1 MNENQKSSDL
11 NMLAFWK
18 AQQKDWKITVVRT
31 SLERLGYKA
40 ILPYL
45 SLYIILLG
53 ATKTQLGFIT
63 SLGLIASGILGPI
76 IGQQIDRHGPKKVYI
91 IGILILIGG
100 YLAFLAAPIWQVAAL
115 GMFLH
120 QIGAGVGGQSCS
132 TICGNC
138 LKNCDRSKG
147 MLVCESLAAGL
158 LGMVGP
164 MVSGWFLVNIMNVTG
179 TPNDPNTIRPLFIFT
194 VVLTIISLW
203 IVIKKLSFTKWT
215 KIKSTKK
222 RNVLK
227 DGIAILKADKNCV
240 KWLGISAVASMPM
253 ALVTPYVQLYA
264 AESTGANASQL
275 AAMAT
280 GTALMSVLFGYFF
293 GIISEKYGRKK
304 TLFFTTGLYLI
315 GIVILITAKNPAILI
330 AVGMLQ
336 GFQEIGAPVSGSIS
350 HELVPPRVMG
360 RWVGVNKF
368 FSSSFSAIMAALSGI
383 IYDYIGGKW
392 VFVIYIACE
401 LFIRLPLL
409 ASLPETLHYQVDE
422 KAFASLED

>member
-1 MNENQKSSDL
+1 MESNKKTSDL

-18 AQQKDWKITVVRT
+18 AQQTDWKITVIRT
-31 SLERLGYKA
+31 SLERLGYKMV
-40 ILPYL
+40 LPYL
-45 SLYIILLG
+45 SLYIIMLG

-76 IGQQIDRHGPKKVYI
+76 IGQQIDRHGPKKVYM
-91 IGILILIGG
+91 IGIAILIGG
-100 YLAFLAAPIWQVAAL
+100 YMAFSAAKIWQVAAL

-164 MVSGWFLVNIMNVTG
+164 MISGWMLVNLMGVTG
-179 TPNDPNTIRPLFIFT
+179 TPNDPETIRPLFYIT

-203 IVIKKLSFTKWT
+203 IVYSKLSFTKWT
-215 KIKSTKK
+215 TIKSKQK
-222 RNVLK
+222 RNVIK

-253 ALVTPYVQLYA
+253 ALVTPYVQLFA
-264 AESTGANASQL
+264 AENTGANAQQL
-275 AAMAT
+275 ANMAT
-280 GTALMSVLFGYFF
+280 CTALMSVLFGYFF
-293 GIISEKYGRKK
+293 GIISDKYGRKK
-304 TLFFTTGLYLI
+304 TLFFTTSLYLI
-315 GIVILITAKNPAILI
+315 GIALLITLKNPAMLI

-350 HELVPPRVMG
+350 HELVPQRVMG

-368 FSSSFSAIMAALSGI
+368 FSSSFSAFMAAISGI
-383 IYDYIGGKW
+383 IYDTIGGKW
-392 VFVIYIACE
+392 VFIIYIICE
-401 LFIRLPLL
+401 LCIRLPLL
-409 ASLPETLHYQVDE
+409 ASLPETLHYKVNE
-422 KAFASLED
+422 EAFASLED